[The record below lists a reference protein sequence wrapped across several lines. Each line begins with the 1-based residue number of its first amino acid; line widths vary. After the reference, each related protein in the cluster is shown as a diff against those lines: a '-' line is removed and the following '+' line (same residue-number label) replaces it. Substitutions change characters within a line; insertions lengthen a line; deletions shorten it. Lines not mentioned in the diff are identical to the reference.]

1 MSIYDDIK
9 IEKLEN
15 LLEWLKE
22 ELPKDVSGETAK
34 LIKRVE
40 QQIAFLKLP
49 PEEGE
54 KYFNDIR

>member
-40 QQIAFLKLP
+40 QQITFLKLP
-49 PEEGE
+49 E
-54 KYFNDIR
+54 NSRQ